1 MIRKTILSI
10 FLSTLSGISFAA
22 VTIDGTRIIFHSGA
36 KSTNVQLRNSINQP
50 ALVQTWIDNGN
61 ALEIPKGEEIP
72 FILNPSLTRIE
83 AQKGQIIRIIPT
95 NISTLATDRE
105 SLFWFN
111 LLDIP
116 PENEALKDVDKI
128 KFNVRTRIK
137 LFYRPKDL
145 KISPAQAY
153 KELKFKA
160 IHHNIIEVQNPTPYF
175 ITLLNLNDAQRQ
187 EGYLAQAVILEPFN
201 TKKLDL
207 NQSIKS
213 NQKISYSVM
222 NDIGTTQTL
231 STDFIK
237 D

>member
-1 MIRKTILSI
+1 M
-10 FLSTLSGISFAA
+10 
-22 VTIDGTRIIFHSGA
+22 
-36 KSTNVQLRNSINQP
+36 
-50 ALVQTWIDNGN
+50 
-61 ALEIPKGEEIP
+61 EIPKGEEIP

-160 IHHNIIEVQNPTPYF
+160 IHHNIIEVQNPTAYF